1 MSTDVYAAQPLVS
14 HIVQTKNSD
23 NFVLS
28 FEASNLDRS
37 HAFVYNYSSPKT
49 QDWILNIEDNLT
61 YVPRDGSK
69 TIIRLHEPAP
79 SDKFIEVAIYGDQ
92 TREFWVAVNSI
103 DTGYTRVV
111 DQKPDGWSTEGPI
124 SVGYEAAQGLSV
136 TDGKRI
142 VIDRMNLNGFVLGS
156 ISVFGKDNSTA
167 PANTYGGTMSF
178 NLDFG
183 NPADSP
189 LFYYPVAITVG
200 VIAVIGGLLVV
211 KKRRADD

>member
-1 MSTDVYAAQPLVS
+1 
-14 HIVQTKNSD
+14 
-23 NFVLS
+23 
-28 FEASNLDRS
+28 
-37 HAFVYNYSSPKT
+37 
-49 QDWILNIEDNLT
+49 
-61 YVPRDGSK
+61 
-69 TIIRLHEPAP
+69 
-79 SDKFIEVAIYGDQ
+79 
-92 TREFWVAVNSI
+92 
-103 DTGYTRVV
+103 
-111 DQKPDGWSTEGPI
+111 
-124 SVGYEAAQGLSV
+124 
-136 TDGKRI
+136 
-142 VIDRMNLNGFVLGS
+142 MNLNGFVLGS